1 MTAFRTARPITV
13 PPVRPLL
20 GVGLAG
26 LVAFGLFGCGTGTP
40 PAGDPPAR
48 SATPGAN
55 DPSWLTSRES
65 LPPPDPDRIDY
76 DAQKRTLTLYDL
88 PGRERWMVRLPDE
101 DRGRAVGPQHRLPEG
116 VDTAQ
121 TLVYYVRIGEKA
133 SAPVTVAAI
142 EACRGGPTSFA
153 RKD

>member
-1 MTAFRTARPITV
+1 MNALRTARLIAS
-13 PPVRPLL
+13 PPARSLV

-26 LVAFGLFGCGTGTP
+26 LVVFSLFGCGTGAP
-40 PAGDPPAR
+40 SANDPPAH
-48 SATPGAN
+48 SGTPGAN
-55 DPSWLTSRES
+55 DPPWLTSRDT

-76 DAQKRTLTLYDL
+76 DAQKHTLTLYDL

-101 DRGRAVGPQHRLPEG
+101 ARGRTVGPQHRLPEG

-121 TLVYYVRIGEKA
+121 TLVYYVRLGEKP

-142 EACRGGPTSFA
+142 EACRAGPTSFA